1 MKNWLLA
8 TVSVGMLAF
17 SVNVQAQ
24 TAEESER
31 ENVGLTDIVV
41 TAQRR
46 SESLQNAAVPISAVS
61 ADMLRDAGVSKVA
74 ELTAVVP
81 SLQISAGA
89 GPYSLF
95 YLRGVGN
102 FNGNSLSDSAVAVNF
117 NDVFIARPSA
127 TAGFFY
133 DLERVE
139 VVKGPQGTLY
149 GRNATGGAIN
159 VLPAKP
165 QPGVFTASL
174 NGEYGNYDTVRLD
187 GAINAPIG
195 DAAAVRLAANY
206 VKHDGY
212 LSDGTDDQDDLGARL
227 SFRFQPTDTLDIRI
241 TGDYFRQKGRG
252 PGSTILTGAGL
263 DFSPDDRIGISDPRS
278 HAVYQQTYVGIA
290 GTTLSGIPDTQF
302 ADNKSWGV
310 SATVDWETPAGTIT
324 IIPAYRENRLDFLST
339 SPGFQIRQREK
350 NSQTSVEA
358 RIASDDRNW
367 FGYIFGLYY
376 FQEEGDSPTYNTNA
390 QYNASFQQIAFDT
403 TSMAAFA
410 RLNFNVTDDLT
421 FTLGGRYTT
430 EDKTFGGVFE
440 TVSRLCLTNPV
451 FAPTAFGSCPG
462 APIVP
467 FGSMS
472 VPPAIGGAPGG
483 PVAFYPTTTSFQTYA
498 RFANTSRNNFE
509 KFTWRA
515 ALDWQFT
522 PDNLIYASFETGFKS
537 GGFFFSN
544 DDNNYTPETIDA
556 YTIGTKNW
564 FFDRRLR
571 ANLELFYWKYHDQ
584 QISHLGMDSTG
595 AIIFPTENVGQGTF
609 KGFEVETEL
618 AVTNTTRLRA
628 DVQYLDAKYNNFVY
642 LVPQPVQT
650 GCILTP
656 PGAIASFQVDC
667 SGKRP
672 PNAPKWT
679 LNIGAEQDVLL
690 PNDGKVTIGARA
702 HYQSRTLTGL
712 DFLDAE
718 MQPGYWLADASIGY
732 ESPDRRYRISA
743 FVNNIFNEAVFSNT
757 FPPPLTEGLL
767 VSSLRP
773 PRLYG
778 IRAGVSF

>member
-8 TVSVGMLAF
+8 SVSACILAF
-17 SVNVQAQ
+17 PITVQAQ
-24 TAEESER
+24 EAGEGAR
-31 ENVGLTDIVV
+31 ENTGLTDIIV

-46 SESLQNAAVPISAVS
+46 SESLQNAALPISAVS
-61 ADMLRDAGVSKVA
+61 SDMLREAGVSKVT
-74 ELTAVVP
+74 ELTAIVP
-81 SLQISAGA
+81 SLQIAVAA
-89 GPYSLF
+89 GPYSIF

-102 FNGNSLSDSAVAVNF
+102 FNGNSLSDSAVAINY

-139 VVKGPQGTLY
+139 VVKGPQGMLY

-159 VLPAKP
+159 ILPATP
-165 QPGVFTASL
+165 ELGALTASL

-187 GAINAPIG
+187 GAINAPLG
-195 DAAAVRLAANY
+195 DNAAVRLAANY

-227 SFRFQPTDTLDIRI
+227 SFRFQPTDTLDIRV

-252 PGSTILTGAGL
+252 SGSTILASPAL
-263 DFSPDDRIGISDPRS
+263 DFSLDDRVGISDQRAA
-278 HAVYQQTYVGIA
+278 AVYEQSYIGVG
-290 GTTLSGIPDTQF
+290 GNTLTGLPNSQF
-302 ADNKSWGV
+302 VDNESWGV
-310 SATVDWETPAGTIT
+310 SATVNWETPAGTIT
-324 IIPAYRENRLDFLST
+324 LIPAYRENRLDFLST
-339 SPGFQIRQREK
+339 SPGFQIRQREN
-350 NSQTSVEA
+350 NSQTSFEA
-358 RIASDDRNW
+358 RIASDDQKM

-376 FQEEGDSPTYNTNA
+376 FEEEGRSPIYSTNA
-390 QYNASFQQIAFDT
+390 QYNASFQKIAFDT
-403 TSMAAFA
+403 NSMAAFT
-410 RLNFNVTDDLT
+410 RLNFNVTDELT

-430 EDKTFGGVFE
+430 EHKTFGGEFE
-440 TVSRLCLTNPV
+440 TISRLCLTNPI
-451 FAPTAFGSCPG
+451 FAPTAFGACPG

-467 FGSMS
+467 FGSPS
-472 VPPAIGGAPGG
+472 APLVIGGGPAG
-483 PVAFYPTTTSFQTYA
+483 PVAFYPTTTSFQTYSQ
-498 RFANTSRNNFE
+498 FANTSRDSFE

-515 ALDWQFT
+515 GVDWQFT

-537 GGFFFSN
+537 GGFFFTN
-544 DDNNYTPETIDA
+544 DNNNYKPETIDA

-584 QISHLGMDSTG
+584 QISHLGMDSAGT
-595 AIIFPTENVGQGTF
+595 IIFPTENVGQGTF
-609 KGFEVETEL
+609 KGFEFETEL
-618 AVTNTTRLRA
+618 AVTPTTRIHA

-650 GCILTP
+650 GCTLTP
-656 PGAIASFQVDC
+656 PGATASFMVDC

-679 LNIGAEQDVLL
+679 LNIGADQDIML
-690 PNDGKVTIGARA
+690 PNDGTLTLSARG

-718 MQPGYWLADASIGY
+718 VQPGYWLADASISY
-732 ESPDRRYRISA
+732 ESPDKRYRISA
-743 FVNNIFNEAVFSNT
+743 FVNNIFDETVMANA
-757 FPPPLTEGLL
+757 FPPPLTNGLL
-767 VSSLRP
+767 IGSLRP

-778 IRAGVSF
+778 VRVGVNF